1 MRCLHPFEILV
12 VAMHTK
18 GASLEEVRAAVGRLW
33 HKPQRRSLIY

>member
-18 GASLEEVRAAVGRLW
+18 GASLEEVSAAVGRLCIN
-33 HKPQRRSLIY
+33 PNGAL